1 MTRMTNVAT
10 RTFTNITGRNSVQ
23 HLEIRITTR
32 KTAPIT
38 KTPYTSAK
46 MTDLWKQGTMTK
58 KLDEVIFS
66 EAPAGEEW
74 PGRTRYSLGS

>member
-23 HLEIRITTR
+23 HLEIPITTR

-58 KLDEVIFS
+58 KIRRSHL
-66 EAPAGEEW
+66 
-74 PGRTRYSLGS
+74 LGSPSWRGMA